1 VTHKGW
7 EGKKMKA
14 THLIKTLIILF
25 LSIQSAIL
33 SAAPSSQ
40 ASTLTAKL
48 MVVATTTDNAVM
60 AIETD
65 EIDHWLITDEESHW
79 SAYEIEVLQDVL
91 QNTFGAVAA
100 YKIDGRALL
109 DGYRFRHEAG
119 SYIGDKDGRM
129 GTIDHNTGVI
139 TLTDKAF
146 TVQNGFAIYHELG
159 HAVDFRLNR
168 QLSAGFHSYTGGTE
182 INDEDNQWH
191 TADNYWLREQSR
203 DDREEAAAD
212 AFAILVMVSYAG
224 LNPPVF
230 ANQPVAANYEA
241 ISAAAAQALQSGES

>member
-1 VTHKGW
+1 
-7 EGKKMKA
+7 MKA
-14 THLIKTLIILF
+14 TYLINTLIFLF
-25 LSIQSAIL
+25 LSIQSTM
-33 SAAPSSQ
+33 SPAAPTPR
-40 ASTLTAKL
+40 ASTLSANL
-48 MVVATTTDNAVM
+48 MVVATTTNNAVM
-60 AIETD
+60 ATETD

-79 SAYEIEVLQDVL
+79 SADEIEVLQDVL
-91 QNTFGAVAA
+91 QNTFGALAGNN
-100 YKIDGRALL
+100 IDGRALL

-129 GTIDHNTGVI
+129 GTIDHNTGII
-139 TLTDKAF
+139 TLTGKAF

-168 QLSAGFHSYTGGTE
+168 QLSAGFHSYTGGTG
-182 INDEDNQWH
+182 ISSDEDTPWH

-203 DDREEAAAD
+203 DDREETAAD

-224 LNPPVF
+224 ENPPVF